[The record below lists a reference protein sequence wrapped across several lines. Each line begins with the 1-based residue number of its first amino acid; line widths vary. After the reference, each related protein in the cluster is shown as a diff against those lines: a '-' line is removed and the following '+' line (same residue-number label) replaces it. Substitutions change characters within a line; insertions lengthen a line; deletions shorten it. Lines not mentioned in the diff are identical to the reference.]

1 MQCIQENSRMKQ
13 MMVRQHNSVISMGLF
28 IITYCSSGFS
38 VVVIN
43 ILKLQFIY
51 SSKIQLIVLGKSR

>member
-1 MQCIQENSRMKQ
+1 MKQ
-13 MMVRQHNSVISMGLF
+13 MMFREHNSAISMELF
-28 IITYCSSGFS
+28 IITHCSSGFS

-51 SSKIQLIVLGKSR
+51 NSRIQPTVLGKSRQ